1 MHTAFGGIEPP
12 KVSGRTD
19 YAAFTPLWGCHAM
32 PPAWRFSSVARKYG
46 LTVQKLKKLNGL
58 RRDQINV
65 GQRLKVR

>member
-1 MHTAFGGIEPP
+1 MAVEPVKQKAEKASSSKGG
-12 KVSGRTD
+12 SGRYYTVKKGD
-19 YAAFTPLWGCHAM
+19 TL
-32 PPAWRFSSVARKYG
+32 SSVARKYG